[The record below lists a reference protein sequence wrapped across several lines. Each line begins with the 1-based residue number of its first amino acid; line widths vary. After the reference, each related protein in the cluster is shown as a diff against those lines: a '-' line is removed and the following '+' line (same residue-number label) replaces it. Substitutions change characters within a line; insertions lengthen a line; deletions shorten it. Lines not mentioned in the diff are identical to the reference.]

1 MRAMGDKSRAVLD
14 AADQWLAAV
23 DARKLYGATP
33 SLEEEFAEVEARLA
47 AAVRTWRQA
56 GGRQRAYD

>member
-1 MRAMGDKSRAVLD
+1 MGDKSRAVLD

-33 SLEEEFAEVEARLA
+33 SLEEFAEVEARLA